1 MVKSGLAWFGLVW
14 YGTWIL
20 YGYSSMQ
27 SVELLILKT
36 TELCPIY
43 VNLVWFGLIWLGL
56 IWSAFELYG
65 VLSIA

>member
-1 MVKSGLAWFGLVW
+1 
-14 YGTWIL
+14 
-20 YGYSSMQ
+20 MQ